1 MTLVFWTI
9 HQPQRIYYWLAFAF
23 GLLTDADTG
32 AVFGQHALTY
42 CMVVFFTELM
52 SVRLSWLSSIAQSI
66 SLIPIFYIPAILLTI
81 EAFRFGN
88 GFGPWSIFAQGLL
101 SVVIWPAWCWLLA
114 RRWFLITG
122 LILIMERRNLELEQ
136 NLEAVHAQMLVFSV
150 RDDPALFNSRQPLC
164 LSADFPVRRACDQG

>member
-1 MTLVFWTI
+1 MGIRHLDSFLVPGSASAVAFTVFSELFGSDSGFLTI
-9 HQPQRIYYWLAFAF
+9 HQPQRIYYWLAFLF

-81 EAFRFGN
+81 EAFCFGN
-88 GFGPWSIFAQGLL
+88 GFGPWSVFAQGLL
-101 SVVIWPAWCWLLA
+101 SVVFWPAWCWLLA
-114 RRWFLITG
+114 RRWVPNYG
-122 LILIMERRNLELEQ
+122 
-136 NLEAVHAQMLVFSV
+136 A
-150 RDDPALFNSRQPLC
+150 
-164 LSADFPVRRACDQG
+164 

>member
-1 MTLVFWTI
+1 MSEFSKGFKSRRPDKSFYDPAFASGWWVYGTLILSWCLDLLPLSRLPYFPSFLILTLVFWTI
-9 HQPQRIYYWLAFAF
+9 QQPQRIYYWLAFAF

-81 EAFRFGN
+81 EAFCFGN
-88 GFGPWSIFAQGLL
+88 GFGPWSIFAQDLL

-114 RRWFLITG
+114 RRWVP
-122 LILIMERRNLELEQ
+122 NY
-136 NLEAVHAQMLVFSV
+136 
-150 RDDPALFNSRQPLC
+150 
-164 LSADFPVRRACDQG
+164 RA